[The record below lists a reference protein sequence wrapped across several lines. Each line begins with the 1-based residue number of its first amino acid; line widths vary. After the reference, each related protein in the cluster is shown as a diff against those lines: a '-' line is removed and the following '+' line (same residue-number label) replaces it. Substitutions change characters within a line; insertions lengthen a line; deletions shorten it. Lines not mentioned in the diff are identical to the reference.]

1 MADLDTTGM
10 RERILDR
17 ATDLFVRQG
26 YNGISMR
33 EIAEEC
39 GLSKAGLYYHY
50 KDKEDL
56 FLAIL
61 SESLNTLE
69 QLIDAVEA
77 QEQKPTEQIRLFI
90 RAIFT
95 HIQSGRRSVIRLASQ
110 EADKITPE
118 ARAAFHRRYEEQF
131 LGRIQRILDEGI
143 RAGDFRPMDT
153 RLGVWSLLGL
163 MYPFMNQESAV
174 EQVVPVI
181 TMIFLEGVRQK
192 S

>member
-90 RAIFT
+90 HAIFT

-118 ARAAFHRRYEEQF
+118 ARTEFHRRYEEQF